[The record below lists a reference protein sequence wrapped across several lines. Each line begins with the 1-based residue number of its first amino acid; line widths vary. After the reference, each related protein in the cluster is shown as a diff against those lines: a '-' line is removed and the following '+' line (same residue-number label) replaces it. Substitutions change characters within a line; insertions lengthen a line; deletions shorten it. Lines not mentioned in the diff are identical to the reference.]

1 MMIPEMN
8 CDAFDAALPDYLER
22 SLDAAGLAAVR
33 MHLAT
38 CERCA
43 ALVRDLDDIRARA
56 AEMPLLTP
64 SRDLWPDIAARLLTP
79 VISLD
84 ERRAQRAKRQR
95 HWLVNGAAAAAL
107 VLASVTGTVA
117 VMRTMN
123 VTPHTHFG
131 KPNDTSTVLPS
142 VTATPVVAVNQ
153 KLSATVTYEREI
165 DGLRSIVRDR
175 RSQLDPKTLAVI
187 ERNLSVID
195 SAITESRDAL
205 RKDPKSAFLV
215 DQLDHALDTKLELL
229 RTVAMLPAR
238 T

>member
-1 MMIPEMN
+1 MMNLKLN
-8 CDAFDAALPDYLER
+8 CDAFDALLPDYLER
-22 SLDAAGLAAVR
+22 SLDAAGLASAR

-56 AEMPLLTP
+56 AELPLLTP
-64 SRDLWPDIAARLLTP
+64 SRDLWPDIAARLSTP

-84 ERRAQRAKRQR
+84 ERRARIERRRR

-107 VLASVTGTVA
+107 VIATASGTVMVSRA
-117 VMRTMN
+117 MN
-123 VTPHTHFG
+123 RWNTVT
-131 KPNDTSTVLPS
+131 KQPS
-142 VTATPVVAVNQ
+142 NVAVTLPPVGTTVIPASE
-153 KLSATVTYEREI
+153 KISATVTYEREI

-175 RSQLDPKTLAVI
+175 RTQLDPKTLAVI
-187 ERNLSVID
+187 ERNLGVID
-195 SAITESRDAL
+195 SAIAESRTAL
-205 RKDPKSAFLV
+205 RKDPKSAFLA

>member
-1 MMIPEMN
+1 MIPEMN
-8 CDAFDAALPDYLER
+8 CDAFDALLPDYLER
-22 SLDAAGLAAVR
+22 SLDAANLAGVR

-56 AEMPLLTP
+56 AELPLLTP
-64 SRDLWPDIAARLLTP
+64 SRDLWPDIAARLSTP

-84 ERRAQRAKRQR
+84 ERRAQSQIRRR
-95 HWLVNGAAAAAL
+95 HWLVTGAAAAAL
-107 VLASVTGTVA
+107 IIATATGTVL
-117 VMRTMN
+117 VTRTMN
-123 VTPHTHFG
+123 HP
-131 KPNDTSTVLPS
+131 PSTRLANTDSVVLPPIA
-142 VTATPVVAVNQ
+142 TAVVPVSE
-153 KLSATVTYEREI
+153 KLPAAVTYEREI

-195 SAITESRDAL
+195 SAIAESRTAL
-205 RKDPKSAFLV
+205 RKDPKSAFLA